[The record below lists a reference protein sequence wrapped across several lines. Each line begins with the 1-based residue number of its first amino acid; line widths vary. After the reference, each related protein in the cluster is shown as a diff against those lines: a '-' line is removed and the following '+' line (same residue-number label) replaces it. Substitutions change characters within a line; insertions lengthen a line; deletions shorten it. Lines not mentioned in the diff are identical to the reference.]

1 MAALRKGRGL
11 RVDNSFGI
19 LGRVM
24 GYLQRMRARILGVIL
39 VIMWI
44 RCRGSIGRESTV
56 VAPVFKL
63 VNRSERTCIKES
75 KG

>member
-1 MAALRKGRGL
+1 MALRKGRGL

-19 LGRVM
+19 DILGRVM
-24 GYLQRMRARILGVIL
+24 GYLQRMRARVLGVIL

-56 VAPVFKL
+56 VAPV
-63 VNRSERTCIKES
+63 
-75 KG
+75 

>member
-11 RVDNSFGI
+11 RVDNSSGI
-19 LGRVM
+19 PGRVM

-56 VAPVFKL
+56 VAPVL
-63 VNRSERTCIKES
+63 VNRNERTS
-75 KG
+75 MY